1 MGVFQFSWEGKG
13 DMHLSGQP
21 HDQVMKLA
29 LQRLTLV
36 LLIPHS
42 SHVEEILHLLKP
54 EDTYNIWHV
63 SNIELSEVIT

>member
-1 MGVFQFSWEGKG
+1 MDVFQFSQEGKG
-13 DMHLSGQP
+13 DIHLSGQP

-29 LQRLTLV
+29 LQRSTLV
-36 LLIPHS
+36 PLIPHS

-63 SNIELSEVIT
+63 SKTELLEVIT